1 MVTYNDVD
9 YFYVYNLQ
17 GDVVALIDANGTQV
31 VEYVYDAWGYPISK
45 TGSLAATIGTL
56 NPFRYRGYVYDEETG
71 LYYLRNRYY
80 KPAWRRF
87 INADNHDLPSQFR
100 ETLGNKNLYEYCNNN
115 PLNKLD
121 STGNFGLLIGMAVG
135 AIAGAIVSGV
145 VSAASQYVSEGK
157 VDWEIVLVD
166 MAFGAVGGAVSA
178 TGISLG
184 ASMAAIATLS
194 AATYITEQSVLEE
207 EITGTGLFA
216 STIGGAVS
224 GLAGGRGADAEGLG
238 KIWKRAGRGILREQ
252 RRANTKY
259 AAKQIAKYTAERVVV
274 KKTVAVS
281 VTRLIAGTVGSTV
294 VNNKI
299 KQIMCVY

>member
-1 MVTYNDVD
+1 M
-9 YFYVYNLQ
+9 
-17 GDVVALIDANGTQV
+17 
-31 VEYVYDAWGYPISK
+31 
-45 TGSLAATIGTL
+45 
-56 NPFRYRGYVYDEETG
+56 
-71 LYYLRNRYY
+71 
-80 KPAWRRF
+80 
-87 INADNHDLPSQFR
+87 
-100 ETLGNKNLYEYCNNN
+100 
-115 PLNKLD
+115 
-121 STGNFGLLIGMAVG
+121 
-135 AIAGAIVSGV
+135 

-184 ASMAAIATLS
+184 ASIAANATLS